1 MSQQQLGLGR
11 TMIEYALLFG
21 LGFLSTSLLVMLL
34 APAIHKRIVRFTENR
49 LRATMPL
56 SPQEIR
62 AQKDMVRAAYAA
74 ENARTTQELVR
85 EREKAMALQFQ
96 NDALSK
102 EASRILADYQD
113 MQVSVEEM
121 QVEMGRLRSEAL
133 RHENEAITLAETV
146 RRMEESA
153 AAKDVEV
160 EQVLGRLQR
169 LMREIDNLKIES
181 AAREAEIEGL
191 KQRAQT
197 FRDEREE
204 LRREAKL
211 AAQRAKEAEQRLI
224 QEEHTRLRLDDRLT
238 RQIAENADK
247 DAALERRLQELATM
261 RERLKTANAAARAA
275 TRALRNAKILVPA
288 AAEGDFNDP
297 PDEPRIEISPRNL
310 RPAAPAQAQ
319 APMAAPARAMPAAP
333 APIPAPTPAAA
344 PRAAVTA
351 TPPAAS
357 EPRPAASPVPAAK
370 VEPAPMAAAPVPTP
384 AAAPAVDLDRM
395 EQELRLRQDALTD
408 LLLRADI
415 PANDDAL
422 REEIAD
428 LAARMIVLTSL
439 KEGRTSPLAD
449 ILPAQ
454 RTSGDTGARATLG
467 ERARTLRAGIEGLPR

>member
-1 MSQQQLGLGR
+1 
-11 TMIEYALLFG
+11 MIEYALLFG

-85 EREKAMALQFQ
+85 EREKSMALQFQ

-102 EASRILADYQD
+102 EASRILADHQD
-113 MQVSVEEM
+113 LQVKVEEM
-121 QVEMGRLRSEAL
+121 QVEMSRLRSEAL

-146 RRMEESA
+146 RRLEESA
-153 AAKDVEV
+153 AAKDVEI

-191 KQRAQT
+191 KQRAQS

-224 QEEHTRLRLDDRLT
+224 QEEHTRLRLDDRLA

-247 DAALERRLQELATM
+247 DAALERRMQELANM
-261 RERLKTANAAARAA
+261 RERLKAANAAARAA

-297 PDEPRIEISPRNL
+297 PEEPRIEISPRNL
-310 RPAAPAQAQ
+310 RPAVPAQAQ
-319 APMAAPARAMPAAP
+319 TSATPLRAMPAAAAPIAAPVVSAAP
-333 APIPAPTPAAA
+333 APA
-344 PRAAVTA
+344 PRAEAVTT
-351 TPPAAS
+351 TPSVSEPGPAA
-357 EPRPAASPVPAAK
+357 PAPAPVVEAK
-370 VEPAPMAAAPVPTP
+370 PAPMAATP
-384 AAAPAVDLDRM
+384 APAPAAEPSVDLDRM
-395 EQELRLRQDALTD
+395 EEELRLRQDALTD

-439 KEGRTSPLAD
+439 KEGKTSPLAD
-449 ILPAQ
+449 ILPVRA
-454 RTSGDTGARATLG
+454 TLGETGARATLG
-467 ERARTLRAGIEGLPR
+467 ERARALRAGIEGLPR